1 MEWLNYHH
9 LLYFWTVARAGS
21 IAKATKELHLTQPT
35 ISTQLK
41 ALEHRLGGPLFERM
55 GRGLVPNEL
64 GRVVLRYADE
74 IFTLGRELQDAVR
87 GRPTGRPQ
95 RFVVGIADV
104 IPKLIARQL
113 LEVAMHLA
121 EPVALVCREDRPE
134 RLLVDLAGHALDLV
148 ITDSPVPPSLK
159 IRAFHHQL
167 GESGM
172 SVFASKKLARS
183 THNQFPA
190 SLNAAPLLLPA
201 DGTALRREID
211 RWLHERDLVPRIVGE
226 FDDTALLKAFGEA
239 GHGLFFAPSVLE
251 REFLRSHG
259 IVCVGRVPEV
269 RERFFAITVA
279 RRLEHPAAVE
289 ITRVAREHMFG
300 ED

>member
-1 MEWLNYHH
+1 
-9 LLYFWTVARAGS
+9 
-21 IAKATKELHLTQPT
+21 
-35 ISTQLK
+35 
-41 ALEHRLGGPLFERM
+41 
-55 GRGLVPNEL
+55 
-64 GRVVLRYADE
+64 
-74 IFTLGRELQDAVR
+74 
-87 GRPTGRPQ
+87 
-95 RFVVGIADV
+95 
-104 IPKLIARQL
+104 
-113 LEVAMHLA
+113 
-121 EPVALVCREDRPE
+121 
-134 RLLVDLAGHALDLV
+134 
-148 ITDSPVPPSLK
+148 
-159 IRAFHHQL
+159 
-167 GESGM
+167 M

-300 ED
+300 EE